1 MSASDRQVTLYW
13 PCPPGKADTVSGG
26 GLFYSCLNPR
36 SLKFLDLAKTHRIPP
51 WHPICQGLWYRLL
64 PMQGAT
70 SQGWQG
76 TIALSN
82 FFSKRKG
89 ISEAILPG
97 VGSRVLG
104 MDKRVSFVQIIKLCC
119 NISVFREH
127 EKELLSPAIRTH
139 VKRKQWPASV
149 SFSSWLIFMLLE
161 IPEMGK
167 QVISGPIKK
176 LLHQFRNSL
185 SVLSFT
191 VPSLGH
197 ITIFITNQIK

>member
-1 MSASDRQVTLYW
+1 
-13 PCPPGKADTVSGG
+13 
-26 GLFYSCLNPR
+26 
-36 SLKFLDLAKTHRIPP
+36 
-51 WHPICQGLWYRLL
+51 
-64 PMQGAT
+64 
-70 SQGWQG
+70 
-76 TIALSN
+76 
-82 FFSKRKG
+82 
-89 ISEAILPG
+89 
-97 VGSRVLG
+97 

-176 LLHQFRNSL
+176 LLHQFRNSP